1 MRLSITV
8 PAYQVEQYL
17 PKCLDS
23 LLSQSLR
30 DLEVIVVDDGSTDS
44 TGRICDSFAASDRRV
59 RVIHQ
64 ANKGL
69 VSARKAAAA
78 IASAPYIAC
87 VDGDDYVDFD
97 YCERLLDLAG
107 ASNAD
112 VVVGGHIRDYRDAR
126 QFIPPSLPPGVYRG
140 DGMREVLSVCISRP
154 PFFTHGISTYLWG
167 KLFRTHL
174 YREAQ
179 QAVPDHLT
187 IGEDAACVYPIV
199 ALSSAVAVSD
209 SCGYH
214 YIQRQSSM
222 LKARADRVPAEV
234 AKMSNLMNFIR
245 ARMLNEENVEL
256 LRQLDE
262 YELSQILI
270 RSGGVS
276 YTTAEE
282 LLVFG
287 RRVQRGAKLSIYSAG
302 TFGQVM
308 FNRIQSSKFAD
319 VAYWV
324 DEDWQEYRK
333 DGLPV
338 VSESALPGDGFDAV
352 VIASLSPAFVSSARK
367 RLSGLGVPDSK
378 VVSYSPPQDI
388 GSELSSLRKLA
399 RTFGPTPTGG
409 R

>member
-8 PAYQVEQYL
+8 PAYQVEQHL
-17 PKCLDS
+17 PKCLES
-23 LLSQSLR
+23 LLSQSLK
-30 DLEVIVVDDGSTDS
+30 DIEIIVVNDGSTDS
-44 TGRICDSFAASDRRV
+44 TGRICDGFAVTDRRV

-64 ANKGL
+64 VNKGL
-69 VSARKAAAA
+69 VSARKVAAAS
-78 IASAPYIAC
+78 ASAPYVAC
-87 VDGDDYVDFD
+87 VDGDDYVASD
-97 YCERLLDLAG
+97 YCERLLDLAE

-126 QFIPPSLPPGVYRG
+126 QLIPPSLPPGVYRG
-140 DGMREVLSVCISRP
+140 EGMREVLSVCISRP

-174 YREAQ
+174 YKEAQ

-199 ALSSAVAVSD
+199 ARSSAVAVSD
-209 SCGYH
+209 SCGYY

-234 AKMSNLMNFIR
+234 AKVSDLMSFIR
-245 ARMLNEENVEL
+245 SRVLSEVNISL
-256 LRQLDE
+256 PRQLDE

-276 YTTAEE
+276 DTTAEG
-282 LLVFG
+282 LIVFG
-287 RRVQRGAKLSIYSAG
+287 RRVKKGSRVAIYSAG

-308 FNRIQSSKFAD
+308 FHRILSST
-319 VAYWV
+319 VAEVACWV
-324 DEDWQEYRK
+324 DDDWREYQK

-338 VSESALPGDGFDAV
+338 VSGGSLSGEGFDLV
-352 VIASLSPAFVSSARK
+352 IIASLNPVFVRTARD
-367 RLSGLGVPDSK
+367 RLASQGIPDRK
-378 VVSYSPPQDI
+378 IVFYAVPQDN
-388 GSELSSLRKLA
+388 GAELSSLRKLA
-399 RTFGPTPTGG
+399 STSGLTPTSGN
-409 R
+409 